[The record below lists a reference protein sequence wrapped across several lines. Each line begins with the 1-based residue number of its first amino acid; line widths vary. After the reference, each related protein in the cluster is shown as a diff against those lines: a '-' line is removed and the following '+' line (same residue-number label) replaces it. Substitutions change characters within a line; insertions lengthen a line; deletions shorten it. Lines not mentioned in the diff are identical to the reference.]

1 MDQAAGGRAPLTGG
15 AGWKPREDG
24 EQGPGDGAPGLVTE
38 QAGGA
43 RGHPERVAVLSGS
56 SQSTQGSEGR
66 GKESVKKNPLDVN
79 SNFKS
84 DSTLDSGS
92 IHNCQETGQP
102 RTLLNY

>member
-1 MDQAAGGRAPLTGG
+1 MDEAAGGRAPLTGG

-66 GKESVKKNPLDVN
+66 GKESVKK
-79 SNFKS
+79 KS
-84 DSTLDSGS
+84 TRCEQQFQVRQHSG
-92 IHNCQETGQP
+92 
-102 RTLLNY
+102 